1 VDFSKVKEYLEKRK
15 LSLVSL
21 MIQSEDFRLNICD
34 VIRRNPV
41 HWVQMLFGVKLWRG
55 EEGACGQANMLE
67 AIFDHENV
75 CVGSGHGTGKT
86 YLSGVTPP
94 IWMLSHCETLDCYV
108 VITGASWNSVERMIF
123 PGIRRQMKDSRIP
136 IGPLPMA
143 TSMRWSERWQTVG
156 MSPDNAEVAQGWH
169 SKDGT
174 LILAD
179 EGSALEN
186 KVLDSYLSIMT
197 DGDHIGIFGN
207 PIRSEGSMAN
217 ILSESPDTRGIWYI
231 GFVASY
237 DTPNV
242 LYPELPPIKGLAT
255 PSAIKKWKQKWPEGT
270 PEYEAR
276 IRGRVPDQGDKV
288 FIARSLVKA
297 ACARTVI
304 PWQQDTNLVLG
315 IDVARSL
322 VGDHTVFTLRGDHSL
337 HLMEKRRGMSKDD
350 VINRLFEI
358 RRDFAPAWV
367 PTASDEAERLRLESV
382 LQERR
387 DAEWKHQYQE
397 TMNRLHFALNK
408 SRKGAISV
416 DSVFIDGTGLGSG
429 YADDM
434 DRLGY
439 PPTARFIANGSA
451 NNAQEMGN
459 RRAEGYDTTKKA
471 LQTLAIPSQY
481 SDDYSEL
488 CNLQY
493 RYNERGQLFIELKE
507 DYKKRYGKS
516 PDVADSLAISYSR
529 LPGEKVFAAAQSGH
543 ANPIK
548 IDMRPIITHE
558 DRTGKGSQW
567 WMHLEG
573 QPPQADTPGNLLR
586 AMWLASRNAACV
598 WVHKDVDGIW
608 TIYDALTSTDTTIR
622 AFWGDVIE
630 RSKGHHYLWDVF
642 SSPEDP
648 ERNGES
654 HLTDELWTVLRNLPV
669 TPGQPRLS
677 MPQYQQPISIR
688 GSAGLDTLQRL
699 ILSQMSWFK
708 EHPYWQGKDPLK
720 YRTNDALAAYPDEVV
735 DAIARARLE
744 ERSWTDE
751 LEESRPEGLVA
762 EGGPLVACLRL
773 LAVQGAGI

>member
-1 VDFSKVKEYLEKRK
+1 MDFFKVKEYLEKRK
-15 LSLVSL
+15 MTLAGL
-21 MIQSEDFRLNICD
+21 MVQSEDFRLNICD

-41 HWVQMLFGVKLWRG
+41 HWVQVLFGVELWRG
-55 EEGACGQANMLE
+55 EEGACGQADMLE
-67 AIFDHENV
+67 ALFDHQNV
-75 CVGSGHGTGKT
+75 CIGSGHGTGKT
-86 YLSGVTPP
+86 YLIRVAPP
-94 IWMLSHCETLDCYV
+94 IWMLSHCETMDCYV
-108 VITGASWNSVERMIF
+108 VVTGASWNSVERMIF
-123 PGIRRQMKDSRIP
+123 PGIRRQMKNARLP

-143 TSMRWSERWQTVG
+143 TSMRWAERWQTVG
-156 MSPDNAEVAQGWH
+156 ISPDNAEAAQGWH
-169 SKDGT
+169 SGDDT
-174 LILAD
+174 LVVID
-179 EGSALEN
+179 EGSKLEQY
-186 KVLDSYLSIMT
+186 VMDAYLSILT
-197 DGDHIGIFGN
+197 GGDHIGIFGN
-207 PIRSEGSMAN
+207 PIRSEGPVAE
-217 ILSESPDTRGIWYI
+217 ILSESKETRGIWHI

-242 LYPELPPIKGLAT
+242 KHPERKPIKGLAT
-255 PSAIKKWKQKWPEGT
+255 TQAIEKWKQKWPEGT
-270 PEYEAR
+270 PEYDAR

-288 FIARSLVKA
+288 FIARSLLKA
-297 ACARTVI
+297 ACARPVI
-304 PWQQDTNLVLG
+304 PWQQDANLVLG

-337 HLMEKRRGMSKDD
+337 HLMEKRRGMSKDE
-350 VINRLFEI
+350 VINRLYEI
-358 RRDFAPAWV
+358 RRDFAPGWV

-397 TMNRLHFALNK
+397 VMNRLHFALNK

-439 PPTARFIANGSA
+439 PPTARFIAAGA
-451 NNAQEMGN
+451 AADAQHMEN
-459 RRAEGYDTTKKA
+459 RRAEGYDTMKKA
-471 LQTLAIPSQY
+471 LQTLAIPFQY
-481 SDDYSEL
+481 SDDYAEICTLKYDYSL
-488 CNLQY
+488 TKGRLV
-493 RYNERGQLFIELKE
+493 IESKD

-529 LPGEKVFAAAQSGH
+529 LPGEKVFAAAHDAS
-543 ANPIK
+543 PIK

-558 DRTGKGSQW
+558 DRTGKGMQW

-573 QPPQADTPGNLLR
+573 QPRKADTTGNLLR

-598 WVHKDVDGIW
+598 WVHKDADGIW
-608 TIYDALTSTDTTIR
+608 TIYDALTATDTTIR
-622 AFWGDVIE
+622 AFWGDVID

-654 HLTDELWTVLRNLPV
+654 HLTDELWTVLRTLPV
-669 TPGQPRLS
+669 TPGQPRPG
-677 MPQYQQPISIR
+677 MPQYQQPLGIR

-699 ILSQMSWFK
+699 ILSTMSWHK
-708 EHPYWQGKDPLK
+708 DHPYWQGGKDPAK
-720 YRTNDALAAYPDEVV
+720 YRTTEALVAYPDEVV
-735 DAIARARLE
+735 DAIVRARLE

-751 LEESRPEGLVA
+751 LEEARPEGLVA

-773 LAVQGAGI
+773 LAIQGAGI